1 MTVGLVIFQTMT
13 DHMLMLF
20 VDRTDAAAAQE
31 MLAVGVPALKTISWS
46 FIGAAFGIINST
58 MFQATARGM
67 NSLIV
72 SVCRQ
77 LVIILPA
84 AWMLG
89 KLVGLQAIWYA
100 FPIAEMAAF
109 FISYALLWK
118 DYRSELQYLG
128 MEKAGK
134 EGKA

>member
-1 MTVGLVIFQTMT
+1 MGLGLVVFQAIPET
-13 DHMLMLF
+13 MLMMF
-20 VDRTDAAAAQE
+20 VDRTDAAAARE
-31 MLAVGVPALKTISWS
+31 MLEVGVPALRIISLS

-58 MFQATARGM
+58 LFQATARGL

-84 AWMLG
+84 AWLLG
-89 KLVGLQAIWYA
+89 RWFGLGAIWYS
-100 FPIAEMAAF
+100 FPIAEIAAF

-118 DYRSELQYLG
+118 EYRTELRFLG
-128 MEKAGK
+128 IEK